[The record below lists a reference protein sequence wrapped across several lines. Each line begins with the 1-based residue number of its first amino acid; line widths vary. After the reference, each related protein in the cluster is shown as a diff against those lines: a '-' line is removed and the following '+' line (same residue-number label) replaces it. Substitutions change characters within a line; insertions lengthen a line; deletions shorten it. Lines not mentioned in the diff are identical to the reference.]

1 MPKVQTEVFCRPPW
15 QRMMRIHELLQKGR
29 HPNCTFLAEELEIS
43 TRTAKRDV
51 DFMKCRL
58 NLPIEYDVGRNGYRY
73 TAPVEHLP
81 AIAISEAE
89 MFALLVAQK
98 AITQYQGTPFHQPL
112 AAAFRKVTAHLDR
125 RVRYSLGGLDEVLS
139 FRPFAPEDTD
149 LKVFEVIAQ
158 ALRERR
164 ELTFFYRNF
173 GAPRRQRRRAHPY
186 HVACINNLWYLF
198 AFDVNR
204 QAMRTFALTRLTEP
218 QITRQRFATPQDFD
232 LDRQLRGSFHVYTG
246 RGDYT
251 VVLDFDA
258 WAAESIRGRRW
269 HASQTLTD
277 RPKGGLR
284 LEMRLT
290 SLKEVDRWVLSWGP
304 HVTVVEP
311 KALAVRL
318 LGMAK
323 AVGQRYTPSGAMRL
337 NPR

>member
-1 MPKVQTEVFCRPPW
+1 MPKVQSEVFCRPPW

-29 HPNCTFLAEELEIS
+29 YPNCTILAEEFEVS

-58 NLPIEYDVGRNGYRY
+58 NLPIEYEPARNGYRY

-81 AIAISEAE
+81 AIAITEAE

-98 AITQYQGTPFHQPL
+98 AISQYEGTPFHRPL

-125 RVRYSLGGLDEVLS
+125 RLRYSLGGLDDALS
-139 FRPFAPEDTD
+139 FRPFALEDTD
-149 LKVFEVIAQ
+149 LKVFEVVSR
-158 ALRERR
+158 ALQERR

-173 GAPRRQRRRAHPY
+173 GAPKRQRRRAHPY
-186 HVACINNLWYLF
+186 HLACINNLWYLF
-198 AFDVNR
+198 AFDVDR
-204 QAMRTFALTRLTEP
+204 QGLRTFALTRLTEP
-218 QITRQRFATPQDFD
+218 ETTRQRFALPKDFD
-232 LDRQLRGSFHVYTG
+232 LDHHLRGSFHVYAG
-246 RGDYT
+246 RGDYQ

-258 WAAESIRGRRW
+258 WAAESLRGRRW
-269 HASQTLTD
+269 HASQTVTE

-318 LGMAK
+318 LDMA
-323 AVGQRYTPSGAMRL
+323 QDLRRRYTPSGAIRL
-337 NPR
+337 NHG